1 MMQANSHTYLARAA
15 GGKLGELSTA
25 VEVREAGRAVRDERL
40 HGAVRGRDALE
51 GHDRE
56 RVARDR
62 RRGRGGDEERGHE
75 GGREREAD
83 HGGDG
88 SRKEWRGVVEGA
100 TGVGGGIGELVCVRA
115 RRSLF
120 MRAAPILLPF
130 AGGFSRSH
138 PVRHQRHEG
147 RGGAE
152 VERKPGFSD
161 GQAFYS
167 DAAGRRAGD
176 VGVCYM
182 SE

>member
-15 GGKLGELSTA
+15 GGKLGELSGA

-40 HGAVRGRDALE
+40 HGAVRGRDALQ

-56 RVARDR
+56 RVVRDR

-115 RRSLF
+115 RRSRF
-120 MRAAPILLPF
+120 MRAAPILRHVRRRLLAQP
-130 AGGFSRSH
+130 SRPPSTA
-138 PVRHQRHEG
+138 RRQRWSG
-147 RGGAE
+147 GGAE
-152 VERKPGFSD
+152 AGLLRRPSI
-161 GQAFYS
+161 YS
-167 DAAGRRAGD
+167 DTAGRRAGD
-176 VGVCYM
+176 VGVRYM
-182 SE
+182 SG